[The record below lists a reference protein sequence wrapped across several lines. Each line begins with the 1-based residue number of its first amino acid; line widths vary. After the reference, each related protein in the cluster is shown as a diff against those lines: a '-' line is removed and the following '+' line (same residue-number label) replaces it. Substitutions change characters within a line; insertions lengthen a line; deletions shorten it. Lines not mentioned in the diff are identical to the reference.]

1 MDEGTWM
8 KWMKIHCR
16 YTLYCPCIYLCTLYV
31 VRCTLY
37 VVRCTLYVVRCTLY
51 VVLCTLYVV
60 EYPQLQ
66 TNILPKELFWH
77 YNDDDDNDNNLH
89 HSNESGR

>member
-1 MDEGTWM
+1 MNQISFVFVQIRT
-8 KWMKIHCR
+8 
-16 YTLYCPCIYLCTLYV
+16 YF
-31 VRCTLY
+31 
-37 VVRCTLYVVRCTLY
+37 
-51 VVLCTLYVV
+51 V
-60 EYPQLQ
+60 EYKRGWGVKIVDPQLQ